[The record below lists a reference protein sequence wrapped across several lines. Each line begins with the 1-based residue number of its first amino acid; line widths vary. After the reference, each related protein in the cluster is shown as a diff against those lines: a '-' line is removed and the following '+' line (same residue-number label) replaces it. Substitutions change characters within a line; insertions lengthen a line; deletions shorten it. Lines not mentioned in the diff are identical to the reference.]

1 MHPKFFCMKNFLL
14 FVIFALSLSTIPST
28 AQTKKPQTKKETKAK
43 IVSVCAIRISYAY
56 HTSNSCAGLNRCIIP
71 RSMHNTVSLIN
82 KLNADSQVTLL
93 NEKINFYEQNI
104 LLQMRDRFGIAYGN
118 AKPDSIILCKSSH

>member
-1 MHPKFFCMKNFLL
+1 
-14 FVIFALSLSTIPST
+14 
-28 AQTKKPQTKKETKAK
+28 
-43 IVSVCAIRISYAY
+43 
-56 HTSNSCAGLNRCIIP
+56 
-71 RSMHNTVSLIN
+71 MHNTVSLIN

-93 NEKINFYEQNI
+93 NEKMNFYEQNI